1 MADAF
6 DSPAGL
12 GPPQPEPE
20 PEPEPLAADGDR
32 AGVPAG
38 GTALDSASPAAQA
51 DAEKIELLA
60 HRTELQQQLQAAEEQ
75 LKSYH
80 PTDFASPQATSI
92 DDMVG
97 MNLTLFRSDTP
108 TTVLVLLKI
117 CYARLLVDSGTVLAS
132 GFGVGPR
139 CPRRIQVTL

>member
-6 DSPAGL
+6 DREAGS
-12 GPPQPEPE
+12 GPPQPEPEPE

-38 GTALDSASPAAQA
+38 GTALDSASLAAQA

-80 PTDFASPQATSI
+80 PGENPDASNQLHDLEI
-92 DDMVG
+92 EVD
-97 MNLTLFRSDTP
+97 TLVSPAPVPSPPWRYKP
-108 TTVLVLLKI
+108 
-117 CYARLLVDSGTVLAS
+117 
-132 GFGVGPR
+132 
-139 CPRRIQVTL
+139 